1 MDEFKLSHSW
11 NPGFLFFK
19 PKLVAML
26 TDQAF
31 QASHLHTNIT
41 LFATL
46 N

>member
-1 MDEFKLSHSW
+1 MDEFKLNQSW
-11 NPGFLFFK
+11 KPGFLFSK

-26 TDQAF
+26 IDQAF